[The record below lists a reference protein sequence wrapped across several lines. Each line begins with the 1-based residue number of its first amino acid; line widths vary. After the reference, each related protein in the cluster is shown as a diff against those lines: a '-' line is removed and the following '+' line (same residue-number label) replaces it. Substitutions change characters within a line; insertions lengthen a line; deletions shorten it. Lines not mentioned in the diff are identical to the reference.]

1 MIRLKKTVKYILAL
15 SGICFLCLLI
25 LVVGGYA
32 YLHSNFEKTDNK
44 ESNIPYEFAP
54 PENAGIIF
62 EFCGDKTFVYLDF
75 ENEEIKIIIPP
86 NDDFEASVY
95 GYSTDYTIKGD
106 YYLLADIIDAADG
119 IELMTDDGKYRY
131 TGVQIAEM
139 LSNTVDTSQLKR
151 DIISALI
158 EKTADFGID
167 ENVFYDIIKEGETN
181 LTVPDCHRWEEYLSL
196 LCKNSSI
203 VN

>member
-1 MIRLKKTVKYILAL
+1 
-15 SGICFLCLLI
+15 
-25 LVVGGYA
+25 
-32 YLHSNFEKTDNK
+32 
-44 ESNIPYEFAP
+44 
-54 PENAGIIF
+54 
-62 EFCGDKTFVYLDF
+62 
-75 ENEEIKIIIPP
+75 
-86 NDDFEASVY
+86 
-95 GYSTDYTIKGD
+95 
-106 YYLLADIIDAADG
+106 
-119 IELMTDDGKYRY
+119 
-131 TGVQIAEM
+131 M

-181 LTVPDCHRWEEYLSL
+181 LTVPDCHRWEEYLSQ